1 MAEEDP
7 QQQPDRGARSLPGLL
22 AGLQGAEAGALQLR
36 IKNSIW

>member
-7 QQQPDRGARSLPGLL
+7 QQLQTDRGAGLL
-22 AGLQGAEAGALQLR
+22 PAGLQGAEATALQLR